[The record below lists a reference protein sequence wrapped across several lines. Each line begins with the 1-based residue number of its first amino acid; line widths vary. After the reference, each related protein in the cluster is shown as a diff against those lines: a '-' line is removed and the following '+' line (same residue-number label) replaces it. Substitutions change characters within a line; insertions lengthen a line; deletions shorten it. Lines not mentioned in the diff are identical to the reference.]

1 MPEPFKR
8 MHSGYMTRYLD
19 VRNALSAPNRLNPCP
34 SPPNP
39 PPLSSSRC
47 PFTLPFTLPLSSS
60 RCPFTLP
67 FTLPL
72 PSSSLPFQGAAP
84 KLLGVTRD
92 LRAIRKD
99 GSVFPVSISLGRI
112 SQSGTAKDTFFI
124 ATMRYPSSPSPSP
137 SLSARSSGGS
147 TGSAASSAR
156 HDDPHRPQ
164 PMSGPG
170 SPQIPAMPQQSP
182 HPHVHFATPEA
193 KVAPSDDDDT
203 LSEENLMQYVSE
215 VIANREVRAVEQRTP
230 AAWAFKPRL

>member
-1 MPEPFKR
+1 M
-8 MHSGYMTRYLD
+8 
-19 VRNALSAPNRLNPCP
+19 
-34 SPPNP
+34 
-39 PPLSSSRC
+39 
-47 PFTLPFTLPLSSS
+47 
-60 RCPFTLP
+60 
-67 FTLPL
+67 
-72 PSSSLPFQGAAP
+72 
-84 KLLGVTRD
+84 TRD

-156 HDDPHRPQ
+156 HDDAHRPQ

-170 SPQIPAMPQQSP
+170 SPQVPAMPQQSS
-182 HPHVHFATPEA
+182 HVHFATPEA
-193 KVAPSDDDDT
+193 EVAPSDDDDT

-215 VIANREVRAVEQRTP
+215 VIANREVRGVQQPRPPPGPFT
-230 AAWAFKPRL
+230 PRL